1 VLAAWFYVFKSV
13 FWSLFLGKM
22 RDKNTVVPFF
32 SRRRTEEEENILWR
46 QVREQNGP
54 KTDLE
59 REVTNLFCFF

>member
-32 SRRRTEEEENILWR
+32 SRRRTEEENILWR
-46 QVREQNGP
+46 QVREQTAR
-54 KTDLE
+54 KQTQ